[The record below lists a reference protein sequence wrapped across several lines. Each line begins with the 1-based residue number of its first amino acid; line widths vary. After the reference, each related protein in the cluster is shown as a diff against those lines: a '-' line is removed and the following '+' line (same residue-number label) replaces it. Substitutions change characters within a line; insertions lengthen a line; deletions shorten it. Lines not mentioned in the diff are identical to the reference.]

1 MKHALSLVA
10 TMVAVLGSIALA
22 NDEETLKRNAAGIR
36 SRYTA

>member
-36 SRYTA
+36 ARYTA